1 MAVSAARAGARKPA
15 AATHAP
21 ALARKTERLIA
32 GLLAQ
37 EGFEVLVGLRRLQFA
52 AERLREKPFG
62 QCRETLVVLGIGE
75 AVTLVIEDDVR
86 HGNVVFA
93 HGADDLVT
101 LALLHA
107 RIVRALC
114 HQKRYANIS
123 SPKE

>member
-21 ALARKTERLIA
+21 ALARKAERLIA
-32 GLLAQ
+32 GFLAQ

-75 AVTLVIEDDVR
+75 AVALVAEDDVGY
-86 HGNVVFA
+86 GNLVLA
-93 HGADDLVT
+93 HGADDLVA
-101 LALLHA
+101 LALLYA
-107 RIVRALC
+107 RVVRALC
-114 HQKRYANIS
+114 DQK
-123 SPKE
+123 